1 MIRGKQ
7 RILNRQKDIDFEEN
21 HMERLVGQFLGV
33 LIQVEVN
40 ITVLIK
46 ISLIFDG
53 IEISHFDQCLI
64 NLVIS
69 LID

>member
-40 ITVLIK
+40 TTILIK
-46 ISLIFDG
+46 ISLNFDG
-53 IEISHFDQCLI
+53 I
-64 NLVIS
+64 
-69 LID
+69 

>member
-1 MIRGKQ
+1 MG
-7 RILNRQKDIDFEEN
+7 
-21 HMERLVGQFLGV
+21 RLVDQFLGV

-40 ITVLIK
+40 TTVLIK

-64 NLVIS
+64 DLVIS